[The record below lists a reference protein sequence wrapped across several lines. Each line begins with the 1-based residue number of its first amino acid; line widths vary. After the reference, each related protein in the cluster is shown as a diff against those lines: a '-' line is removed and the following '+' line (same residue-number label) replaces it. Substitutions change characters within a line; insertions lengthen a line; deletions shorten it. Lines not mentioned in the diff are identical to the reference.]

1 MRRERRLR
9 TLVPTAPG
17 PAAAGQGANERDG
30 MDLEEAF
37 LRGMTQTD
45 ASADAAVSWD
55 VEFTILKKNPET
67 WLTFSSLRVG

>member
-45 ASADAAVSWD
+45 ASADATVSWE
-55 VEFTILKKNPET
+55 VFFFKFLVKRLKM
-67 WLTFSSLRVG
+67 SLLRKRLGG